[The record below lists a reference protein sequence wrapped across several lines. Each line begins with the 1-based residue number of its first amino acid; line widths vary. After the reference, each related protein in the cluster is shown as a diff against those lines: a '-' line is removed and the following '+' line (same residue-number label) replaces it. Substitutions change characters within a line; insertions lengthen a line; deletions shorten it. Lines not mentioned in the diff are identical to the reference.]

1 MVAIVFF
8 FPWLLSEVVVVEAGI
23 LVGVVVEAVAVD
35 PVGAVVEVVEIL
47 AEAVEVVAEAGM
59 VAVGIAGIL
68 VVVESWAYLVV
79 PTVPDCDP

>member
-8 FPWLLSEVVVVEAGI
+8 FPLLEVVVVEAGI
-23 LVGVVVEAVAVD
+23 LVGVVVEVVAVD
-35 PVGAVVEVVEIL
+35 PVGAVVEVVAIL

-59 VAVGIAGIL
+59 VAVGVAGIL

>member
-8 FPWLLSEVVVVEAGI
+8 LFPWLEVVVVEAGI
-23 LVGVVVEAVAVD
+23 LVLVVAVH
-35 PVGAVVEVVEIL
+35 PVGAVVEVVAIL

-59 VAVGIAGIL
+59 VAVGVAGIW

-79 PTVPDCDP
+79 PTVSDCDP